1 MSLLSSFDL
10 KKSSMWWSMFPLT
23 SVTVRLFSHLRLVQH
38 PEGRLLTKSKRP
50 EHHFH
55 NLILASL
62 LQLSPNF
69 RIYSKVLTIQLICL
83 TFKTPIS
90 HIGAWPPKARHCSR
104 MKINC
109 LAVCIHTYEQWI
121 TDIMMEAGL
130 YPKIRWGWGGGLLI
144 DGLCLKMVWKWSYLN
159 NYYPLK
165 NDGFLGNP
173 FQSW

>member
-1 MSLLSSFDL
+1 MSLLSSADL
-10 KKSSMWWSMFPLT
+10 KKSTMRWSMFPLT

-69 RIYSKVLTIQLICL
+69 RIYSKVLTTQLICL
-83 TFKTPIS
+83 TFNIPLS

-104 MKINC
+104 LKISC
-109 LAVCIHTYEQWI
+109 LAVCIHPYEQRT
-121 TDIMMEAGL
+121 TDITMEAGD
-130 YPKIRWGWGGGLLI
+130 PKIRWWWGVLI
-144 DGLCLKMVWKWSYLN
+144 DGLCLKMVWKLWYLK
-159 NYYPLK
+159 NYYHLK
-165 NDGFLGNP
+165 NDGLLGYP
-173 FQSW
+173 FQ